1 MSGATNCPET
11 PRQKMIGMMY
21 LVLTA
26 MLALNV
32 SADILNGFLMVDN
45 SLITNIETGNKQ
57 AATLYDE
64 MHYLYEQ
71 NPDKVGEWLEKSKIT
86 KQKSDSLIAFIHQ
99 AKSDLIMMADGV
111 QVDPDTVNRY
121 KLQSKDNTDIASR
134 YFIGDNEVSGTEKG
148 QQFKQMLE
156 DYRHFV
162 EQMYNNDS
170 TAIEIYEKR
179 FTTADMLNS
188 HGTET
193 VAWLNAQFES
203 MPLIAVTT
211 QLSKYES
218 DVLATQKE
226 LITYFKGQTDA
237 GDFRVNKIEAF
248 VIPNS
253 KHVMQGGQY
262 KAKIVLSAVDSTK
275 VPEYYIGST
284 KLSSETY
291 ATNCNTI
298 GTFPFSGKIVLK
310 GNDGV
315 PREYPFKDEY
325 TVGEPSATIA
335 NEDMNV
341 VYKGFNN
348 RLKISVP
355 GVSDSKVR
363 VDITGGTLTKSG
375 SFYICKPTSS
385 SEVKINVSADLD
397 GKFVSMGS
405 SSFRVKSLPDP
416 APFLRYTDDNG
427 NVVDYNPNIDGYK
440 KAPNKK
446 QLLAAKFI
454 AQYADGL
461 LKANFRI
468 ANFEMVATGRGGNTT
483 KSSPTNAFSEEQLS
497 LMKALKPGQLIFF
510 KNINCVGDKTTT
522 LSYPPIPIPA
532 K

>member
-45 SLITNIETGNKQ
+45 SLISNIETGRKQ
-57 AATLYDE
+57 NIALYED
-64 MHYLYEQ
+64 MDYLYQQ
-71 NPDKVGEWLEKSKIT
+71 NPEKVGEWLDKSN
-86 KQKSDSLIAFIHQ
+86 QVRLKSDSLIDFIHQ
-99 AKSDLIMMADGV
+99 AKADLIMLADGV
-111 QVDPDTVNRY
+111 VIDPDTVNNY
-121 KLQSKDNTDIASR
+121 KLVTKDNTDIASR
-134 YFIGDNEVSGTEKG
+134 YFIGDDPLKGTEKG
-148 QQFKQMLE
+148 RQFKQMLE
-156 DYRHFV
+156 DYRHFI
-162 EQMYNNDS
+162 EDMYGNDS
-170 TAIEIYEKR
+170 VHNEIYEKR
-179 FTTADMLNS
+179 FTTSPMLNS
-188 HGTET
+188 HGTEE

-203 MPLIAVTT
+203 MPIIAVTT

-218 DVLATQKE
+218 DILTTEMEVVQ
-226 LITYFKGQTDA
+226 YFKAQTDA

-253 KHVMQGGQY
+253 KHVIQGGQY

-275 VPEYYIGST
+275 VPEYYVGGRQLT
-284 KLSSETY
+284 SEMYT
-291 ATNCNTI
+291 ASCNTI

-325 TVGEPSATIA
+325 TVGEPTATIA

-355 GVSDSKVR
+355 GVSDSKVK

-375 SFYICKPTSS
+375 MFYICKPTSNN
-385 SEVKINVSADLD
+385 EVKITVSADVD
-397 GKFVSMGS
+397 GKMVPMGS
-405 SSFRVKSLPDP
+405 SLFRVKALPDP
-416 APFLRYTDDNG
+416 APFLRYTDANG
-427 NVVDYNPNIDGYK
+427 NTVDYNPNIEGFQ
-440 KAPNKK
+440 KAPTRK
-446 QLLAAKFI
+446 QLMEAKFV

-468 ANFEMVATGRGGNTT
+468 AEFDMVATVRGGNKTED
-483 KSSPTNAFSEEQLS
+483 SPNNQFSENQLK
-497 LMKALKPGQLIFF
+497 LIKALKPGQEIFF
-510 KNINCVGDKTTT
+510 KNIKCVGDKTTI
-522 LSYPPIPIPA
+522 LSYPPITIPSR
-532 K
+532 

>member
-45 SLITNIETGNKQ
+45 SLITNIETGQKQ
-57 AATLYDE
+57 NAALYDN
-64 MHYLYEQ
+64 MDYLYQQ
-71 NPDKVGEWLEKSKIT
+71 NPEKVGEWLEKTRLVKA
-86 KQKSDSLIAFIHQ
+86 KSDSLIDFIHQ
-99 AKSDLIMMADGV
+99 AKADLMMMADGV
-111 QVDPDTVNRY
+111 EIGKDTVNQY
-121 KLQSKDNTDIASR
+121 KLVTKDNTDIASR
-134 YFIGDNEVSGTEKG
+134 YFIGDDEINGSEKG
-148 QQFKQMLE
+148 REFKRLLE

-162 EQMYNNDS
+162 EQMFGNDS
-170 TAIEIYEKR
+170 TTNDIYEKR
-179 FTTADMLNS
+179 FTTEPSLNS
-188 HGTET
+188 HGTEM
-193 VAWLNAQFES
+193 VPWLNAMFES
-203 MPLIAVTT
+203 MPIIAVTT
-211 QLSKYES
+211 QLSKYEN
-218 DVLATQKE
+218 DILTTEQE
-226 LITYFKGQTDA
+226 MIQYFKGQTDA

-262 KAKIVLSAVDSTK
+262 RAKIVLSAVDSTK
-275 VPEYYIGST
+275 VPEYYIGNN
-284 KLSSETY
+284 KLSSEIYT
-291 ATNCNTI
+291 ASCNTI

-341 VYKGFNN
+341 VYRGFNN

-355 GVSDSKVR
+355 GVSDSKVK
-363 VDITGGTLTKSG
+363 VDIVGGTLTKSG
-375 SFYICKPTSS
+375 SFYICKPSGNAD
-385 SEVKINVSADLD
+385 VKINVLADVE
-397 GKFVSMGS
+397 GKMVPMGS
-405 SSFRVKSLPDP
+405 SIFRVKALPDP
-416 APFLRYTDDNG
+416 APFLRYTDSNG
-427 NVVDYNPNIDGYK
+427 NIVDYNPNIDGYK

-446 QLLAAKFI
+446 QLLAAKFV

-461 LKANFRI
+461 LKADFSI
-468 ANFEMVATGRGGNTT
+468 ANFDMVATVRGGNTT
-483 KSSPTNAFSEEQLS
+483 KSSTTSAFSEEQLS
-497 LMKALKPGQLIFF
+497 LMKTLKPGQEIFF
-510 KNINCVGDKTTT
+510 KNIQCVGAKTTI

>member
-1 MSGATNCPET
+1 MSGAANCPET

-45 SLITNIETGNKQ
+45 SLITNIETGHQQNS
-57 AATLYDE
+57 ALYDE
-64 MHYLYEQ
+64 MNYLYQQ
-71 NPDKVGEWLEKSKIT
+71 NPEKVGEWLEKSNLVR
-86 KQKSDSLIAFIHQ
+86 QKSDSLITFIHQ
-99 AKSDLIMMADGV
+99 AKADLIMMADKVEVGI
-111 QVDPDTVNRY
+111 DTVNNY
-121 KLQSKDNTDIASR
+121 KLVTKDNTDIASN
-134 YFIGDNEVSGTEKG
+134 YFIGNDEKNGTEKG
-148 QQFKQMLE
+148 QTFKRMLE
-156 DYRHFV
+156 EYRHFI
-162 EQMYNNDS
+162 EHMFSDDS
-170 TAIEIYEKR
+170 THIEIYEKR
-179 FTTADMLNS
+179 FTTEPSMNS
-188 HGTET
+188 HGTEM
-193 VAWLNAQFES
+193 VPWLNATFES
-203 MPLIAVTT
+203 MPIIAVTT
-211 QLSKYES
+211 QLSKYEN
-218 DVLATQKE
+218 DILTTEQE
-226 LITYFKGQTDA
+226 LIQYFKAQTDA

-275 VPEYYIGST
+275 VPEYYIGSN
-284 KLSSETY
+284 KLASETY
-291 ATNCNTI
+291 TASCNTI

-355 GVSDSKVR
+355 GVSDSKVK
-363 VDITGGTLTKSG
+363 VDIAGGTLTKNG
-375 SFYICKPTSS
+375 SYYICKPSS
-385 SEVKINVSADLD
+385 NSEVKITVSADVE
-397 GKFVSMGS
+397 GKIVPMGS
-405 SSFRVKSLPDP
+405 SLFRVKSLPDP
-416 APFLRYTDDNG
+416 APFLRYTDANG
-427 NVVDYNPNIDGYK
+427 NVVDYNPNIEGYQ
-440 KAPNKK
+440 KAPTRK
-446 QLLAAKFI
+446 QLLEAKFV

-468 ANFEMVATGRGGNTT
+468 ADFEMVATVRGGNTT
-483 KSSPTNAFSEEQLS
+483 KSSPTNAFSDDQLS
-497 LMKALKPGQLIFF
+497 LMKSLKPGQEIFF
-510 KNINCVGDKTTT
+510 KNIKCVGDKTTI
-522 LSYPPIPIPA
+522 LSYPPIAMPS

>member
-1 MSGATNCPET
+1 
-11 PRQKMIGMMY
+11 MIGMMY

-45 SLITNIETGNKQ
+45 SLITNIETGKKQ
-57 AATLYDE
+57 NIALYDE
-64 MHYLYEQ
+64 MQYLYNQ
-71 NPDKVGEWLEKSKIT
+71 NPAKVGEWLEKSHLVQ
-86 KQKSDSLIAFIHQ
+86 QKSDSLIDFIHQ
-99 AKSDLIMMADGV
+99 AKADMIQMADGIE
-111 QVDPDTVNRY
+111 VDKDTVNRY
-121 KLQSKDNTDIASR
+121 KLVTKDNTDIASR
-134 YFIGDNEVSGTEKG
+134 YFIGDDEVNGSEKG
-148 QQFKQMLE
+148 REFKRLLE
-156 DYRHFV
+156 GYRHFV
-162 EQMYNNDS
+162 EQMFGSDS
-170 TAIEIYEKR
+170 THTEIYEKR
-179 FTTADMLNS
+179 FTTEPSLNS
-188 HGTET
+188 HGTEM
-193 VAWLNAQFES
+193 VPWLNATFES
-203 MPLIAVTT
+203 MPIIAVTT
-211 QLSKYES
+211 QLSKYEN
-218 DVLATQKE
+218 DILTTEQE
-226 LITYFKGQTDA
+226 LIQYFKAQTDA

-275 VPEYYIGST
+275 VPEYYIGSN
-284 KLSSETY
+284 KLSSEMYT
-291 ATNCNTI
+291 ASCNTI

-355 GVSDSKVR
+355 GVSDSKVK
-363 VDITGGTLTKSG
+363 VDITGGTLTKNG
-375 SFYICKPTSS
+375 SFYICKPTSNA
-385 SEVKINVSADLD
+385 EVKINVSADVE
-397 GKFVSMGS
+397 GKIVSMGS
-405 SSFRVKSLPDP
+405 SIFRVKSLPDP

-468 ANFEMVATGRGGNTT
+468 ANFEMVATVRGGNTT
-483 KSSPTNAFSEEQLS
+483 KSSATNAFSDDQLS
-497 LMKALKPGQLIFF
+497 LMKALKPGQEIFF